1 MAGIGAAALGRL
13 ADATGIDIV
22 YQLCAFLPAIG
33 LLTALLP
40 NLGRTKALATAGLRA
55 PA

>member
-1 MAGIGAAALGRL
+1 V
-13 ADATGIDIV
+13 ADATSIDTV

-40 NLGRTKALATAGLRA
+40 NLSRA
-55 PA
+55 KQTRAVKLQAAE